1 MLKSSFM
8 FKGIEAK
15 IEFFPYILAKDFNRK
30 TLAKKLFN
38 IISEG

>member
-1 MLKSSFM
+1 MV
-8 FKGIEAK
+8 KGIEAK
-15 IEFFPYILAKDFNRK
+15 IEFFPFILAKHFTRK